1 VWEEKAVMLRTMS
14 HSSRKLDEGG
24 TGPVRRLPATGTF
37 DSALVSIPHMLTTN
51 RRSAVIVLLMFWL
64 LISPTVG
71 AQTPGPP
78 DPVDSIV
85 KLFDTYRIVMLGE
98 IHACR
103 QQYDLL
109 DRLVAAPGFAERVN
123 DIVVEFGNARYQNIV
138 DRYIAGENV
147 PMDQVQRAWRDPVGA
162 FGPVSPVYGEFY
174 AAVRAA
180 NARLP
185 RQRRLRVLLGDPPI
199 NWDQVHS
206 REDIALFLPFR
217 DEYYAGVV
225 RQEVLARNRRALL
238 IMGGGHFRRNADRPG
253 FIENELLMA
262 LVKPYVILPGS
273 NMVGGY
279 DDLDSRFEQSP
290 APWLMEMKGTWLGD
304 LPAQSPRGGSAATWK
319 QTADAYLYLGPRD
332 KITVVN
338 NQRSALEGTAYGA
351 ELQRRMAIMFD
362 KPPDFLPPSDMSAEQ
377 PAFSRT
383 SAPPPPLPTIPKP
396 RP

>member
-1 VWEEKAVMLRTMS
+1 
-14 HSSRKLDEGG
+14 
-24 TGPVRRLPATGTF
+24 
-37 DSALVSIPHMLTTN
+37 MLTTN
-51 RRSAVIVLLMFWL
+51 RRPSFIPLVFCL
-64 LISPTVG
+64 LISLTLSAQSVG
-71 AQTPGPP
+71 PQ

-103 QQYDLL
+103 QQYNLI
-109 DRLVAAPGFAERVN
+109 DRLVASPGFDERVN

-147 PMDQVQRAWRDPVGA
+147 PVEQVQRAWRDPVGA

-180 NARLP
+180 NAKLP
-185 RQRRLRVLLGDPPI
+185 KQRRLRVLLGDPPI
-199 NWDQVHS
+199 DWDQVRA

-217 DEYYAGVV
+217 EEYYAGVV
-225 RQEVLARNRRALL
+225 RQEVLAKHRKALL
-238 IMGGGHFRRNADRPG
+238 IMGLGHFRRNVDRPG

-279 DDLDSRFEQSP
+279 NDLDLRFEQSP
-290 APWLMEMKGTWLGD
+290 SPWLMEMKGNWIGD
-304 LPAQSPRGGSAATWK
+304 RPTQNPRGSSAGTWK

-332 KITVVN
+332 EITVVN
-338 NQRSALEGTAYGA
+338 NRRSDLEGTAYGK

-362 KPPDFLPPSDMSAEQ
+362 KPPDFLPPSDATTEQ
-377 PAFSRT
+377 PAFSPT
-383 SAPPPPLPTIPKP
+383 PASPPPLPTIPKP

>member
-1 VWEEKAVMLRTMS
+1 MQSPQQWNLPLRAGVYTVML
-14 HSSRKLDEGG
+14 
-24 TGPVRRLPATGTF
+24 TG
-37 DSALVSIPHMLTTN
+37 N
-51 RRSAVIVLLMFWL
+51 RRSAVIVLLMSSL
-64 LISPTVG
+64 PIALTMG
-71 AQTPGPP
+71 AQTPSPQG
-78 DPVDSIV
+78 PVDSIV

-109 DRLVAAPGFAERVN
+109 DRLVAAPGFAEHVN
-123 DIVVEFGNARYQNIV
+123 DIVDDDNARYQNIV

-147 PMDQVQRAWRDPVGA
+147 PLEQVQRAWRDPVGA

-180 NARLP
+180 NAKLP
-185 RQRRLRVLLGDPPI
+185 KQRRLRVLLADPPI
-199 NWDQVHS
+199 NWDEVRS
-206 REDIALFLPFR
+206 EDIALFLPFR
-217 DEYYAGVV
+217 DEYYASVV
-225 RQEVLARNRRALL
+225 RQEVLSKGRRALL
-238 IMGGGHFRRNADRPG
+238 IMGLGHFRRNADRPS

-262 LVKPYVILPGS
+262 LVKPYVIVPGS

-279 DDLDSRFEQSP
+279 DDLDPRFEQSF
-290 APWLMEMKGTWLGD
+290 APWLMEMRGSWLGD
-304 LPAQSPRGGSAATWK
+304 LPTQSPRGGPAGTWK

-338 NQRSALEGTAYGA
+338 APRSDLEGTAYGK

-362 KPPDFLPPSDMSAEQ
+362 KPPDLLPPKDMPTER

-383 SAPPPPLPTIPKP
+383 PASPPPLPTIPKP

>member
-1 VWEEKAVMLRTMS
+1 M
-14 HSSRKLDEGG
+14 
-24 TGPVRRLPATGTF
+24 F
-37 DSALVSIPHMLTTN
+37 TTN
-51 RRSAVIVLLMFWL
+51 RRNAVVVLLLFW
-64 LISPTVG
+64 SPITLTVG
-71 AQTPGPP
+71 AQTPAPQ
-78 DPVDSIV
+78 DPVDGIV

-147 PMDQVQRAWRDPVGA
+147 PLEQVQRAWRDPVGA

-180 NARLP
+180 NAKLP
-185 RQRRLRVLLGDPPI
+185 KQRRLRVLLGDPPI
-199 NWDQVHS
+199 NWDQVRS

-217 DEYYAGVV
+217 DEYYASVV
-225 RQEVLARNRRALL
+225 RQEVLAKNRKALL
-238 IMGGGHFRRNADRPG
+238 IMGFGHFRRNTDRPG

-262 LVKPYVILPGS
+262 LVEPYVIMTGS
-273 NMVGGY
+273 NMVGAY
-279 DDLDSRFEQSP
+279 DELDPRFEQSP
-290 APWLMEMKGTWLGD
+290 APWLIEMKGSWLGD
-304 LPAQSPRGGSAATWK
+304 LPVQGPRGGPAATWK

-332 KITVVN
+332 KVTVVN
-338 NQRSALEGTAYGA
+338 NGRSALEGTAYGE

-362 KPPDFLPPSDMSAEQ
+362 KPPDFLPPKDTPAEQ

-383 SAPPPPLPTIPKP
+383 AGPPPPLPAIPKP

>member
-1 VWEEKAVMLRTMS
+1 
-14 HSSRKLDEGG
+14 
-24 TGPVRRLPATGTF
+24 
-37 DSALVSIPHMLTTN
+37 MLTTN
-51 RRSAVIVLLMFWL
+51 WRHAVIVLLLFWL
-64 LISPTVG
+64 PITLTVG
-71 AQTPGPP
+71 AQTPAPQ
-78 DPVDSIV
+78 DPIDSIV

-147 PMDQVQRAWRDPVGA
+147 PLEQVQKAWRDPVGA
-162 FGPVSPVYGEFY
+162 VGPVSPVYGEFY

-180 NARLP
+180 NAKLP
-185 RQRRLRVLLGDPPI
+185 KQRRLRVLLGDPPI
-199 NWDQVHS
+199 NWDQVRN

-217 DEYYAGVV
+217 DEYYASVI
-225 RQEVLARNRRALL
+225 RQEVLAKNRKALL
-238 IMGGGHFRRNADRPG
+238 IMGFGHFRRNADRPA

-262 LVKPYVILPGS
+262 LVKPYVIMPGS

-279 DDLDSRFEQSP
+279 DDLDPHFEQRP
-290 APWLMEMKGTWLGD
+290 APWLIEMKGSWLGD
-304 LPAQSPRGGSAATWK
+304 LPAQGPRGGSGATWK

-338 NQRSALEGTAYGA
+338 NQRSALEGTAYGR

-362 KPPDFLPPSDMSAEQ
+362 KPPDFLPPKDTPTEQ

-383 SAPPPPLPTIPKP
+383 AASPPPLPAVPKP